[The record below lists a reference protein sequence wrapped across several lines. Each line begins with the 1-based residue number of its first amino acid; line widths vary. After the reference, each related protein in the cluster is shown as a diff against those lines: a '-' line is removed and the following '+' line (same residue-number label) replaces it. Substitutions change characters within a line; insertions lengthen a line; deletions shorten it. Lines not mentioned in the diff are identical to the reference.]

1 MLSSLIIFSFHIV
14 IAVTFQESTGMGRE
28 AKDILC
34 VYNVPV
40 DLEVSVARLH
50 HVSGASEGESY
61 DVMCRQKWELD
72 EGTT

>member
-1 MLSSLIIFSFHIV
+1 MLSLFTV
-14 IAVTFQESTGMGRE
+14 AFQESTIMERG

-61 DVMCRQKWELD
+61 HVMYRSLRGLD
-72 EGTT
+72 EGAT

>member
-1 MLSSLIIFSFHIV
+1 MLSSLIIFSFNIV
-14 IAVTFQESTGMGRE
+14 IAVTFQESTIMGRE

-40 DLEVSVARLH
+40 DLEVPVARLH

-61 DVMCRQKWELD
+61 HAVYWRKW
-72 EGTT
+72 